1 MPESADI
8 SQAPIAI
15 VHSFGIDLHSMD
27 RTNQLLQ
34 NMLEAHQ

>member
-8 SQAPIAI
+8 SQAPIA
-15 VHSFGIDLHSMD
+15 VAHSSGTDLRSMD